1 MKRRDLLAGA
11 GSAGAIALSGCASL
25 GPPTTD
31 VDITLMN
38 FYAKER
44 TVSVVVEQ
52 DDEEVF
58 RTENTIPAADPEGP
72 AESLEFSGAFE
83 GTDGEQF
90 TVHVTPEG
98 NPTDTHDYQITC
110 ADFDTEDRFSVWI
123 LNPETNEEGKRT
135 DITVAFCGEAM
146 VGVQ

>member
-25 GPPTTD
+25 GPATTD
-31 VDITLMN
+31 VDITVMN
-38 FYAKER
+38 FYTTER
-44 TVSVVVEQ
+44 TASVVVEQ

-58 RTENTIPAADPEGP
+58 RTDQTIPAADPEGQATSIEIP
-72 AESLEFSGAFE
+72 GAFE
-83 GTDGEQF
+83 GIDGEEF

-123 LNPETNEEGKRT
+123 LNPESNEGGKRT
-135 DITVAFCGEAM
+135 DITVAFCSEAM